1 LPVRFSK
8 DGGAVPGDNIVGIL
22 VPREG
27 ITIYPSQSKA
37 LAQLKSDGAEMLDVR
52 WDVDQNNQER
62 FPARIRILVDNKPGT
77 LAMVADVI
85 AQNDGNIQNL
95 NMKVLVDEFMEM
107 EIDIDVWGLSHLTQI
122 IKQLSEKSIT
132 TKVDRITG

>member
-1 LPVRFSK
+1 MPPLNVILAIYPDYKTDETETLDASAPGFDQTPDSDRIPIRGINSDLPVRFSK

-22 VPREG
+22 VPGEG
-27 ITIYPSQSKA
+27 ITIYPSQSK
-37 LAQLKSDGAEMLDVR
+37 V
-52 WDVDQNNQER
+52 
-62 FPARIRILVDNKPGT
+62 
-77 LAMVADVI
+77 
-85 AQNDGNIQNL
+85 
-95 NMKVLVDEFMEM
+95 KVLVDEFMEM